1 MLTGVDRPV
10 AAAVLQA
17 AAGVVV
23 LASVLLLGS
32 TRELALTLGAT
43 TTPVAVLVGAGL
55 VACGVSVWAQPST
68 RVLAGVLGF
77 ALALVAVPAANLG
90 GFVLGSVLG
99 VLGSAAALSWRPG
112 EADDPGRS
120 EQAGH
125 H

>member
-1 MLTGVDRPV
+1 MTGVERPV
-10 AAAVLQA
+10 AAAVLQV

-43 TTPVAVLVGAGL
+43 TTPVAVLIGAAL

-99 VLGSAAALSWRPG
+99 ILGSAAALAWQPDG
-112 EADDPGRS
+112 VDHP
-120 EQAGH
+120 
-125 H
+125 